1 MRKIFKI
8 VYIFLLF
15 PYHFPS
21 KKRYCHFEQS
31 RVPHINAYFMLSL
44 LNIGPVILKNNIFK
58 SRQSTYYFV
67 MIFPGN
73 FENLEFPSTVRM
85 LALCHIC
92 WNWSNTWF
100 MRRCRKCEMFTIR
113 RPNYEQHAVRN
124 NSYELRSGVFTWP
137 QYASIKRNLT

>member
-1 MRKIFKI
+1 MAPCLWLGER
-8 VYIFLLF
+8 FLKLSIYF
-15 PYHFPS
+15 YYSLITSPR

-44 LNIGPVILKNNIFK
+44 LNIGPVVLKNNIFK
-58 SRQSTYYFV
+58 SRQSTSYFV

-73 FENLEFPSTVRM
+73 FENLEFPSPVRM

-113 RPNYEQHAVRN
+113 RPNYEQHAVRKIP
-124 NSYELRSGVFTWP
+124 SKPIHMS
-137 QYASIKRNLT
+137 